1 MTSVIYSD
9 RLRTLGM
16 GMVSLNPPKA
26 RTCLRCGRE
35 DTWNSDVGDWSV
47 RVIEGEKQSG
57 DRFCLHEWDITGS
70 HKPIIEE

>member
-1 MTSVIYSD
+1 MPFIVID
-9 RLRTLGM
+9 GVRFGM

-26 RTCLRCGRE
+26 RKCLRCGRE
-35 DTWNSDVGDWSV
+35 DTWDPAVGDWTINEV
-47 RVIEGEKQSG
+47 DGEKQAG